1 MARLPRLS
9 IPGGL
14 HHVVQ
19 KGNNRE
25 AIVRTDADRQRLLEG
40 AFEHA
45 QLAGVDVHAYALLD
59 NQLHL
64 LLTPRTAQS
73 LPLMMQGLGRR
84 YVRQFNDIH
93 QRSGTLWEGRYRST
107 VLQPDP
113 HLLGCMTYLDLLPV
127 QQGMVTQAAQF
138 PWSSHRHYIGQAQ
151 EKRLVPHPVYWGLG
165 NTPFAREAAYAEM
178 VHAGLS
184 GAQIRAIESAVL
196 HGWALGDAAFI
207 AALQQQTERRVSKAR
222 PGRPAKR

>member
-1 MARLPRLS
+1 MNA
-9 IPGGL
+9 
-14 HHVVQ
+14 
-19 KGNNRE
+19 
-25 AIVRTDADRQRLLEG
+25 LLERSHDG
-40 AFEHA
+40 VPWIRDEVDGLRALADLKEVSA
-45 QLAGVDVHAYALLD
+45 AAGVQVHAYALLD

-64 LLTPRTAQS
+64 LLTPRTAQG

-107 VLQPDP
+107 VLQADP
-113 HLLGCMTYLDLLPV
+113 HLLSCMTYLDLLPV
-127 QQGMVTQAAQF
+127 QQGMVTQAALF